1 MIGADGN
8 MTDDVVIHYFNPEL
22 PDLQGDHVGWEGVRK
37 LFAELGQ
44 ATGGM
49 FKVTPDSFNPVGDE
63 LLVMQTRN
71 NMAFP
76 DRVIEVDVVLVW
88 RIVDGKIN
96 EIRYIPA
103 VHTATANTVS
113 QTLMEQSGGSNCIRI
128 FI

>member
-1 MIGADGN
+1 
-8 MTDDVVIHYFNPEL
+8 
-22 PDLQGDHVGWEGVRK
+22 
-37 LFAELGQ
+37 
-44 ATGGM
+44 M

-63 LLVMQTRN
+63 LLVIQTRN

-88 RIVDGKIN
+88 RIVDGKIA
-96 EIRYIPA
+96 EIWGVPA